1 LAVVASGRLED
12 ELKGLIEGLVKE
24 FEGEEE
30 LKDGLVAL
38 ARRVVKASGDAVV
51 AIHRGEEG
59 EAAKLIEEAKA
70 FVEEALSLVE
80 KRPEYLHVGP
90 LPQALKEYVEA
101 RLLLSLQGGLRLP
114 RPNELKVP
122 IKPYVYGLAEVAGEV
137 KRLMVEAMRRDRLEE
152 AEQWLKVLEAL
163 YMALRSLEAYRGALP
178 GIKGAVDQVRKALE
192 PSRSDLALMSQGQRL
207 RLELR
212 RFEEELRKLG

>member
-1 LAVVASGRLED
+1 VAASGRLEG
-12 ELKGLIEGLVKE
+12 ELKELIERLVRE
-24 FEGEEE
+24 FEEEEE

-38 ARRVVKASGDAVV
+38 ARRIIKASGDAVV

-59 EAAKLIEEAKA
+59 EAAKLVEEAEA
-70 FVEEALSLVE
+70 LVEEALSLAE
-80 KRPEYLHVGP
+80 KCPEYLHTGP

-101 RLLLSLQGGLRLP
+101 RLLKSLREGSRLP
-114 RPNELKVP
+114 RPDELKVP

-137 KRLMVEAMRRDRLEE
+137 KRLMVEAMRQDRLEE
-152 AEQWLKVLEAL
+152 AEQWLESLESL
-163 YMALRSLEAYRGALP
+163 YMALRRLEAYRGALP

-192 PSRSDLALMSQGQRL
+192 PSRSDLALTSQGQRL

-212 RFEEELRKLG
+212 RFEEELRKRG